1 MTPRD
6 KGKRWLTII
15 VAWLIIRIVSYVL
28 DWIFVDKLGAKMPST
43 TASDIVCIFLL
54 NDWYERTFG

>member
-15 VAWLIIRIVSYVL
+15 VAWLVIRIVAFVV

-43 TASDIVCIFLL
+43 TASDMVCIFLL
-54 NDWYERTFG
+54 IDWYERKFE

>member
-1 MTPRD
+1 MDAKDTS
-6 KGKRWLTII
+6 KRWMIII
-15 VAWLIIRIVSYVL
+15 VAWLILRIIAYVI

-54 NDWYERTFG
+54 NDWYERKF